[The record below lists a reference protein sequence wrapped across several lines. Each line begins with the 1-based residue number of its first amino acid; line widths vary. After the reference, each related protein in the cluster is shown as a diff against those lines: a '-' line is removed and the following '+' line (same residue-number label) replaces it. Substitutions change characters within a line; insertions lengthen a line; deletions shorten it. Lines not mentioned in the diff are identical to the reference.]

1 MPVQIAAFFSES
13 GYVMFLSRMTSVAK
27 RHVRSI
33 KSSVIQYWQFSVT
46 IYYIK
51 CNNAKKFRFHFFPT
65 SIISNII
72 VYLFT
77 VKLLYC
83 LLTEK
88 SLFLNV
94 THYSAIY
101 VTGSSGLFSKIIE
114 ITSCICR
121 VTPTRAGKLNLKQL
135 SIIYTQLHSLIIY

>member
-1 MPVQIAAFFSES
+1 M
-13 GYVMFLSRMTSVAK
+13 
-27 RHVRSI
+27 
-33 KSSVIQYWQFSVT
+33 T

-51 CNNAKKFRFHFFPT
+51 CNNAKKFRFTFYPT

-77 VKLLYC
+77 VKLLLYC

-88 SLFLNV
+88 SVFLNV

-101 VTGSSGLFSKIIE
+101 VMGSSGLFSKIIE

-135 SIIYTQLHSLIIY
+135 SIIFTQLHSLIIY